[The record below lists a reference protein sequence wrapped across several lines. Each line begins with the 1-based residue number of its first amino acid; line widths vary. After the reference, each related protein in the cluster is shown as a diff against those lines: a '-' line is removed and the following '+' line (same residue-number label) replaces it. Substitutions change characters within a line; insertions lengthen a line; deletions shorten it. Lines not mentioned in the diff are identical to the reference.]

1 MPEVFSANAL
11 RPYAVLAGPANPLT
25 LAHSISVSGFKKA
38 QVSGDEDKNPSIPV
52 SYFYVNLR
60 RRRITGVAY

>member
-1 MPEVFSANAL
+1 MRVVFWFN
-11 RPYAVLAGPANPLT
+11 PYAIVSDKKDQRIT
-25 LAHSISVSGFKKA
+25 VSGFKKA

>member
-1 MPEVFSANAL
+1 MPTI
-11 RPYAVLAGPANPLT
+11 PL
-25 LAHSISVSGFKKA
+25 VSGFKKA